1 MRICVSGIGYVGLS
15 NAVLLAQHH
24 DVVAIDIIPAKV
36 DLLNRRQSPIEDAEL
51 VHYLNTKQLNLKATL
66 DKVEAYAD
74 ADYVLIATPTNHI
87 DTSSIETVVKDVMA
101 INPQAVM
108 VIKSTVP
115 IGYTARLKEQLGC
128 QNIIFSPEFLR
139 EGKALYDNLHP
150 SRIVVGEVSER
161 AKTFAGLMQQGAI
174 KQNID
179 VLLCSSDEAEAI

>member
-108 VIKSTVP
+108 VIKSTVLT
-115 IGYTARLKEQLGC
+115 YY
-128 QNIIFSPEFLR
+128 NIQTSPVFRKLI
-139 EGKALYDNLHP
+139 KTICHIWSL
-150 SRIVVGEVSER
+150 ITVVNY
-161 AKTFAGLMQQGAI
+161 A
-174 KQNID
+174 
-179 VLLCSSDEAEAI
+179 